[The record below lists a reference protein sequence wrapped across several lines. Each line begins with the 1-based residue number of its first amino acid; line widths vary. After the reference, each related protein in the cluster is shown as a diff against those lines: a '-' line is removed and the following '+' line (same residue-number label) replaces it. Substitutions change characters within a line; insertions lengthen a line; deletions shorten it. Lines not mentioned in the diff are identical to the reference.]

1 MSHFWSFCFGRR
13 AHLIAA
19 CLLATAVL
27 GCGGSRNGRVTGKV
41 SRPGGEALAGA
52 SVIARADATGI
63 TSRGTTDVNGTFEL
77 STKEA
82 GDGTPPGAYKVSV
95 AEARGG
101 FDTISKPTIAPKYA
115 SPDESGLSFEL
126 GDGETKTFDITVE
139 GL

>member
-1 MSHFWSFCFGRR
+1 M
-13 AHLIAA
+13 IAA
-19 CLLATAVL
+19 CILASAVL
-27 GCGGSRNGRVTGKV
+27 GCGGSSSGRITGKV
-41 SRPGGEALAGA
+41 TRSGGEPLAGA

-63 TSRGTTDVNGTFEL
+63 TSRGTTDVNGAFEL

-101 FDTISKPTIAPKYA
+101 FDTISKPTIAAKYA
-115 SPDESGLSFEL
+115 SPDESGLTFEL
-126 GDGETKTFDITVE
+126 GDGEAKTFDIIVD